1 MQHRI
6 AFISS
11 KPEISALL
19 QLRLQSK
26 GYHVMAVEKT
36 AAALGAFYSDPPDLI
51 IVDFSSPCVGCHEM
65 LCMVRGDSFFS
76 PIPIIGI
83 FPAGTEQESWDD
95 FPLDDFVTT
104 PIDFE
109 ELVSRI
115 TLSLS
120 RIKRIFDNNPLTR
133 LPGNTS
139 IHRAIEE
146 AIGLPLAVCY
156 VDIDHFKP
164 YNDVYG
170 FSHGDEVIRMLARII
185 SNAVRESGG
194 GFCGHVGGDDFVFLV
209 PRERA
214 EQVCSTVIDHFDQ
227 IVQALFDEDVKQ
239 QGFYLALNRKGEKE
253 KMSLLGISIAVV
265 PTDSSGTTHAARVA
279 EVAAE
284 LKKLAKGRKG
294 SNYVIDRRCRPV
306 DEELVADDS
315 Q

>member
-1 MQHRI
+1 MPPQPRI
-6 AFISS
+6 ALISS
-11 KPEISALL
+11 QAQLASLL

-26 GYHVMAVEKT
+26 GYQVMVVDKT

-51 IVDFSSPCVGCHEM
+51 IVDFSSPCVGCHDM
-65 LCMVRGDSFFS
+65 LGMVRGDSFFS

-95 FPLDDFVTT
+95 FPLDDFVTS
-104 PIDFE
+104 PVNFA

-146 AIGLPLAVCY
+146 SLGLPLAVCY
-156 VDIDHFKP
+156 VDINHFKP
-164 YNDVYG
+164 YNDVFG
-170 FSHGDEVIRMLARII
+170 FSHGDEVIRMLARIM

-194 GFCGHVGGDDFVFLV
+194 GFCGHVGGDDFVFIV

-214 EQVCSTVIDHFDQ
+214 ETVSSTVINHFDQ
-227 IVQALFDEDVKQ
+227 IVQTMFDEDVKQ
-239 QGFYLALNRKGEKE
+239 QGYYLALNRKGEKE
-253 KMSLLGISIAVV
+253 KMPVLGISIGVV
-265 PTDSSGTTHAARVA
+265 PTDSTSITHAARVY

-284 LKKLAKGRKG
+284 LKKLAKGKNG
-294 SNYVIDRRCRPV
+294 SCFVVDRRSGPAET
-306 DEELVADDS
+306 D
-315 Q
+315 

>member
-1 MQHRI
+1 MPLQSRI
-6 AFISS
+6 ALISS
-11 KPEISALL
+11 QMQLTSLL

-26 GYHVMAVEKT
+26 GYQVMVVEKT

-51 IVDFSSPCVGCHEM
+51 IVDFSSPCVGCHDM
-65 LCMVRGDSFFS
+65 LCMVRSDSFFS

-83 FPAGTEQESWDD
+83 FPMGTEQESWDD

-104 PIDFE
+104 PVNFA

-146 AIGLPLAVCY
+146 SLGLPLAVCY
-156 VDIDHFKP
+156 VDINHFKP
-164 YNDVYG
+164 YNDVFG
-170 FSHGDEVIRMLARII
+170 FSHGDEVIRMLARIMA
-185 SNAVRESGG
+185 NAVRESGG
-194 GFCGHVGGDDFVFLV
+194 GFCGHVGGDDFVFIV

-214 EQVCSTVIDHFDQ
+214 EPVCSTIISHFDQ
-227 IVQALFDEDVKQ
+227 IVQTLFDEDIKQ
-239 QGFYLALNRKGEKE
+239 QGYYLALNRKGEKE
-253 KMSLLGISIAVV
+253 QMPILGISIAVV
-265 PTDSSGTTHAARVA
+265 PMDSTAITHAARVS

-284 LKKLAKGRKG
+284 LKKLAKGKTG
-294 SNYVIDRRCRPV
+294 SCFVVDRRSGSPES
-306 DEELVADDS
+306 DQL
-315 Q
+315 

>member
-1 MQHRI
+1 MQQQVRI

-11 KPEISALL
+11 QPQLSSLL

-26 GYHVMAVEKT
+26 GYQVMVVEKT

-51 IVDFSSPCVGCHEM
+51 IVDFSSPCVGCRDM
-65 LCMVRGDSFFS
+65 LFMVRSDSFFS

-83 FPAGTEQESWDD
+83 FPTDDEQESWED

-104 PIDFE
+104 PIGFA

-115 TLSLS
+115 SLALS

-146 AIGLPLAVCY
+146 SIGLPLAVCY

-164 YNDVYG
+164 YNDVFG
-170 FSHGDEVIRMLARII
+170 FSHGDEVIRMLARIM

-194 GFCGHVGGDDFVFLV
+194 GFSGHVGGDDFVFIV

-214 EQVCSTVIDHFDQ
+214 EQTCTTIISHFDQ
-227 IVQALFDEDVKQ
+227 IVQTLFDEETKG
-239 QGFYLALNRKGEKE
+239 QGYYLALNRKGEKE
-253 KMSLLGISIAVV
+253 RMPILGVSIAVV
-265 PTDSSGTTHAARVA
+265 PMAASSITHAARVA

-284 LKKLAKGRKG
+284 LKKLAKGQDG
-294 SNYVIDRRCRPV
+294 SSFVVDRRN
-306 DEELVADDS
+306 
-315 Q
+315 

>member
-1 MQHRI
+1 MQQQVRI

-11 KPEISALL
+11 QPQLSSLL

-26 GYHVMAVEKT
+26 GYQVMVVEKT

-51 IVDFSSPCVGCHEM
+51 IVDFSSPCVGCRDM
-65 LCMVRGDSFFS
+65 LFMVRSDSFFS

-83 FPAGTEQESWDD
+83 FPTDDEQESWED

-104 PIDFE
+104 PIGFA

-115 TLSLS
+115 SLALS

-146 AIGLPLAVCY
+146 SIGLPLAVCY

-164 YNDVYG
+164 YNDVFG
-170 FSHGDEVIRMLARII
+170 FSHGDEVIRMLARIM

-194 GFCGHVGGDDFVFLV
+194 GFSGHVGGDDFVFIV

-214 EQVCSTVIDHFDQ
+214 EQTCTTIINHFDQ
-227 IVQALFDEDVKQ
+227 IVQTLFDEETKG
-239 QGFYLALNRKGEKE
+239 QGYYLALNRKGEKE
-253 KMSLLGISIAVV
+253 RMPILGVSIAVV
-265 PTDSSGTTHAARVA
+265 PMAAQSITHAARVA

-284 LKKLAKGRKG
+284 LKKLAKGQDG
-294 SNYVIDRRCRPV
+294 SSFVVDRRN
-306 DEELVADDS
+306 
-315 Q
+315 

>member
-1 MQHRI
+1 MQQQVRI

-11 KPEISALL
+11 QPQLSSLL

-26 GYHVMAVEKT
+26 GYQVMVVEKT

-51 IVDFSSPCVGCHEM
+51 IVDFSSPCVGCRDM
-65 LCMVRGDSFFS
+65 LFMVRSDSFFS

-83 FPAGTEQESWDD
+83 FPTDDEQESWED

-104 PIDFE
+104 PIGFA

-115 TLSLS
+115 SLALS

-146 AIGLPLAVCY
+146 SIGLPLAVCY

-164 YNDVYG
+164 YNDVFG
-170 FSHGDEVIRMLARII
+170 FSHGDEVIRMLARIM

-194 GFCGHVGGDDFVFLV
+194 GFSGHVGGDDFVFIV

-214 EQVCSTVIDHFDQ
+214 EQTCTTIINHFDQ
-227 IVQALFDEDVKQ
+227 IVQTLFDEETKG
-239 QGFYLALNRKGEKE
+239 QGYYLALNRKGEKE
-253 KMSLLGISIAVV
+253 RMPILGVSIAVV
-265 PTDSSGTTHAARVA
+265 PMAVPSITHAARVA

-284 LKKLAKGRKG
+284 LKKLAKGQEG
-294 SNYVIDRRCRPV
+294 SSFVVDRR
-306 DEELVADDS
+306 S
-315 Q
+315 